1 MRDYIRAASVVKLAK
16 VRMWETANSAML
28 QLAGGGGG
36 GELRDFRS
44 LSRRVRVQRLAATPH
59 PGTRRRRPVTR
70 P

>member
-44 LSRRVRVQRLAATPH
+44 LYASEAVR
-59 PGTRRRRPVTR
+59 
-70 P
+70 